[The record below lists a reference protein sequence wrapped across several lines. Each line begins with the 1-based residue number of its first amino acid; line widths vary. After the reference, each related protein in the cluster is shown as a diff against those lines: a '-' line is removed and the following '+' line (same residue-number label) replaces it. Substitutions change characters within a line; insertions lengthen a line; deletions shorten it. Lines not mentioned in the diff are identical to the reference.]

1 MRSIMRL
8 TVIASLTLGAIAIG
22 TFGLI
27 GIYGGGYVDFAL
39 SARSFGYIQSSSAL
53 LRLYWFHTDD
63 DMYLAPST
71 SARYQALRRVSD
83 GAVCVR
89 YRHGAP
95 PAVRPFALFW
105 LDTPAQR
112 PAMGTRIRMS
122 GLRTRVHV
130 PVALMLAYPLFA
142 VGRDRWKSCRRPKA
156 GFCQQCGYNLTG
168 NASAVCPECGVPVG
182 AV

>member
-71 SARYQALRRVSD
+71 SVRYQALRRVSD
-83 GAVCVR
+83 GAVCVH

-95 PAVRPFALFW
+95 PAVRPYALFW
-105 LDTPAQR
+105 LETPGR
-112 PAMGTRIRMS
+112 PLAMAGRVRMS

-142 VGRDRWKSCRRPKA
+142 VGRDRWRAFRRPKE
-156 GFCQQCGYNLTG
+156 GFCRACRYDLTG
-168 NASAVCPECGVPVG
+168 NASRLCPECGVPVG